1 MVLTSTAPGLRYATA
16 LFPLP
21 LMPVRRPFG
30 SVASDAS
37 GCAQG
42 GVCYR
47 QGLPATLRVGTFPN
61 GGATAPGRRETLCAA
76 ARRPSS
82 LRRAG
87 MPLGCALMTT
97 NSQATPSFAVHIP
110 DAELEPEPLDP
121 AQIVSGDPAV
131 TGKVLWES
139 ADGKQL
145 RGIWQITP
153 GVVTDTEANELF
165 VVVSGRAT
173 IEVEGGDVIEVGPGD
188 AAVLREG
195 DRTTWTVHETL
206 RKAYHISL

>member
-1 MVLTSTAPGLRYATA
+1 
-16 LFPLP
+16 
-21 LMPVRRPFG
+21 
-30 SVASDAS
+30 
-37 GCAQG
+37 
-42 GVCYR
+42 
-47 QGLPATLRVGTFPN
+47 
-61 GGATAPGRRETLCAA
+61 
-76 ARRPSS
+76 
-82 LRRAG
+82 
-87 MPLGCALMTT
+87 MTT
-97 NSQATPSFAVHIP
+97 NTGTTPSFAVHIP

-121 AQIVSGDPAV
+121 AQIVSGEPVV

-139 ADGKQL
+139 PDGKQL

-173 IEVEGGDVIEVGPGD
+173 IEVEGGDDIEVGPGD
-188 AAVLREG
+188 AAILREG